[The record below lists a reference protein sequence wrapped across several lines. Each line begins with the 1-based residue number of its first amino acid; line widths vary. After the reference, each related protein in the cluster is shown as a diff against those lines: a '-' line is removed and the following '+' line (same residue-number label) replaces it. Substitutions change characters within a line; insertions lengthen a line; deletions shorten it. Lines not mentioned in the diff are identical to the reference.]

1 MLGDAQHRVFS
12 LLRGGNVLL
21 VNEHVS
27 KVVTLLME
35 LPEGHT
41 GLRTD
46 IKVALAQLVST
57 GDEAALRMSAIR
69 AIAVSEARARILDPT
84 TTQPAES
91 REERVS

>member
-1 MLGDAQHRVFS
+1 M
-12 LLRGGNVLL
+12 RGGNELL

-46 IKVALAQLVST
+46 IKVALAQLVSS
-57 GDEAALRMSAIR
+57 GDEAALRMCAIR
-69 AIAVSEARARILDPT
+69 AIAVSEARARILNAAASH
-84 TTQPAES
+84 PAES
-91 REERVS
+91 RGERVS